1 MEEILAK
8 LLVADSAIIQQ
19 GTQELREAF
28 KNVDVIPALC
38 NVIGV
43 SQNPQI
49 RQYAAVLLRKRLNKA
64 KHWTK
69 LSINVRNG
77 IKEGILQAL
86 INEPEKF
93 VKNAI
98 AQFIGTIVK
107 HEFPNKTWPE
117 VLQFI
122 QQMINSDNMT
132 DKELGMYTLSMIT
145 EISSDQF
152 LPHASSLVYMLAN
165 TLNQLENLSSPLSYY
180 TLLTMIHIV
189 PLVEG
194 DQALANLFTQLMP
207 RVMEA
212 VRALVQTDEDKA
224 VEVMELFDDLVES
237 VISVIVPHIKPLVE
251 MCLMFA
257 ANKDLGDPI
266 RVKALGFIGW
276 IARSK
281 KKCRLEQLCVLE
293 SRGGIHAYD
302 YIFQAIVKHKLV
314 QPIVDVLF
322 LLMSV
327 PPDNEEM
334 EEYFIDDE
342 SSTPMTCATQT
353 LDILALH
360 LPPDKLF
367 QPLLQYVEPS
377 LQGDDVYKQK
387 ASYLTMAVLAEGC
400 AEHIRTKYLESFLQ
414 CICKGIRAPIGVV
427 RNAALFALGQFS
439 EHLQPEIS
447 HYASELLP
455 VLFDY
460 LSQLCSQLQN
470 NGKEPPGVDRMFYAL
485 EMFCENLGDELLP
498 YLPTLMERIFTALS
512 PTNSVHLRELALSA
526 VGATANAA
534 KEGMVPYFPR
544 VIEYLKTY
552 LAHDQT
558 DETMCLQVQAVD
570 TLGVLAR
577 TVGSETFLPLA
588 KESIQLGLKLVSGT
602 DDPDL
607 RKSVY
612 GLFGSISTVLK
623 EDMSS
628 VLPTIIDL
636 MLGSLRSSDG
646 IVAHFKE
653 EENNAFPV
661 YDDLS
666 DTPDEED
673 IENESEGEEEDEDIT
688 GIPAFLPYLEKCF
701 EEVFKLI
708 TYPQD
713 EIRKAV
719 LDTLL
724 QFCISFSKI
733 TTDEGKIAL
742 LKALALLIP
751 KCSELIRMDEERGV
765 VMAALDV
772 YCDLLTEVKRPVLEG
787 EGHRDAIINCIK
799 DVMTYKTECQDKEDE
814 GSDDPE
820 AEQDEMLIECAG
832 NIKKQCTVSQRSFSV
847 GTLSECMEPLGPR
860 VAQFV
865 PQLLPLFLQLA
876 KDESDE
882 VRNNAIFGVGEMV
895 LHGKEALYPYFP
907 EILQALSAAVSKE
920 ANPSALDNICGA
932 LARMLITNVSGVP
945 MDHGISRDCLCK
957 EFSNLVGTPCT
968 VSSVAAGQSL
978 PWILTKGAVVS
989 NGFTVFLTSR
999 RDMPELCSIST
1010 PSDKQTRHAGAVFHL
1025 NTLTIRQDSRCHN
1038 HSVVFPVFV
1047 NYLPLRQ
1054 DFDENK
1060 AVFRC
1065 LLHLYQMGHPLLQK
1079 FLSPL
1084 VRASLVVINCQQGDK
1099 ETLELVSNFISMVR
1113 RDFAEE
1119 FNKIVSDLPA
1129 ELTPVVQQ
1137 LFSS

>member
-281 KKCRLEQLCVLE
+281 KK
-293 SRGGIHAYD
+293 
-302 YIFQAIVKHKLV
+302 AIVKHKLV

-628 VLPTIIDL
+628 VLPTIVEL

-688 GIPAFLPYLEKCF
+688 GMYIPAFLPYLEKCF

-945 MDHGISRDCLCK
+945 MDH
-957 EFSNLVGTPCT
+957 
-968 VSSVAAGQSL
+968 
-978 PWILTKGAVVS
+978 
-989 NGFTVFLTSR
+989 
-999 RDMPELCSIST
+999 
-1010 PSDKQTRHAGAVFHL
+1010 
-1025 NTLTIRQDSRCHN
+1025 
-1038 HSVVFPVFV
+1038 VFPVFV

-1129 ELTPVVQQ
+1129 ELTPVLRGPPIIHTLTDDLDKGLAARQVNPLDVAQSP
-1137 LFSS
+1137 LKGGIFPGLAEE

>member
-152 LPHASSLVYMLAN
+152 LPHASSLVHMLAN

-281 KKCRLEQLCVLE
+281 KK
-293 SRGGIHAYD
+293 
-302 YIFQAIVKHKLV
+302 AIVKHKLV

-414 CICKGIRAPIGVV
+414 CICKGIRAPIGV
-427 RNAALFALGQFS
+427 
-439 EHLQPEIS
+439 PEIS

-628 VLPTIIDL
+628 VLPTIVEL

-733 TTDEGKIAL
+733 ATDEGKIAL

-820 AEQDEMLIECAG
+820 AEQDEMLIDG
-832 NIKKQCTVSQRSFSV
+832 MLFDVQKKQCTVSQRSFSV

-932 LARMLITNVSGVP
+932 LARMLITNV
-945 MDHGISRDCLCK
+945 
-957 EFSNLVGTPCT
+957 
-968 VSSVAAGQSL
+968 
-978 PWILTKGAVVS
+978 
-989 NGFTVFLTSR
+989 
-999 RDMPELCSIST
+999 
-1010 PSDKQTRHAGAVFHL
+1010 
-1025 NTLTIRQDSRCHN
+1025 
-1038 HSVVFPVFV
+1038 FPVFV

-1119 FNKIVSDLPA
+1119 FNKIVGDLPA

>member
-122 QQMINSDNMT
+122 QQMINSDNTT

-145 EISSDQF
+145 EISPDQF

-165 TLNQLENLSSPLSYY
+165 TLNQLQNLSSPLSYY

-207 RVMEA
+207 RVMDA

-281 KKCRLEQLCVLE
+281 KK
-293 SRGGIHAYD
+293 
-302 YIFQAIVKHKLV
+302 AIVKHKLV

-534 KEGMVPYFPR
+534 KEGMIPYFPR

-558 DETMCLQVQAVD
+558 DETMCLQVQAV
-570 TLGVLAR
+570 AR

-628 VLPTIIDL
+628 VLPTIVEL

-688 GIPAFLPYLEKCF
+688 
-701 EEVFKLI
+701 
-708 TYPQD
+708 
-713 EIRKAV
+713 
-719 LDTLL
+719 
-724 QFCISFSKI
+724 
-733 TTDEGKIAL
+733 AL

-832 NIKKQCTVSQRSFSV
+832 NIVPSLGKAVTPDDFAIYFGNLLPLFLAKTKKQCTMSQRSFSV
-847 GTLSECMEPLGPR
+847 GTLSECMEPLGLR

-895 LHGKEALYPYFP
+895 LHGKEALYPYPFICYFLP
-907 EILQALSAAVSKE
+907 INVRKLNKLRVTGHAELFVGVKALSAAVSKE

-945 MDHGISRDCLCK
+945 MDH
-957 EFSNLVGTPCT
+957 
-968 VSSVAAGQSL
+968 
-978 PWILTKGAVVS
+978 
-989 NGFTVFLTSR
+989 
-999 RDMPELCSIST
+999 
-1010 PSDKQTRHAGAVFHL
+1010 
-1025 NTLTIRQDSRCHN
+1025 
-1038 HSVVFPVFV
+1038 VFPVFV

-1065 LLHLYQMGHPLLQK
+1065 LLHLYQMGHPMLQK
-1079 FLSPL
+1079 LLSPL
-1084 VRASLVVINCQQGDK
+1084 VRAGLVVINGQQGDK

-1119 FNKIVSDLPA
+1119 FNKIVSDLPV

>member
-1 MEEILAK
+1 MNSCFICDMNKPPQVL
-8 LLVADSAIIQQ
+8 II
-19 GTQELREAF
+19 
-28 KNVDVIPALC
+28 I
-38 NVIGV
+38 I
-43 SQNPQI
+43 I
-49 RQYAAVLLRKRLNKA
+49 III
-64 KHWTK
+64 
-69 LSINVRNG
+69 INFF
-77 IKEGILQAL
+77 QCCD
-86 INEPEKF
+86 
-93 VKNAI
+93 
-98 AQFIGTIVK
+98 Q
-107 HEFPNKTWPE
+107 
-117 VLQFI
+117 
-122 QQMINSDNMT
+122 
-132 DKELGMYTLSMIT
+132 LGMYTLSMIT

-207 RVMEA
+207 RVMDA

-281 KKCRLEQLCVLE
+281 KK
-293 SRGGIHAYD
+293 
-302 YIFQAIVKHKLV
+302 AIVKHKLV

-439 EHLQPEIS
+439 EHLQCTFHVHTCRNTCFEQCHQPEIS

-534 KEGMVPYFPR
+534 KEGMIPYFPR

-628 VLPTIIDL
+628 VLPTIVEL

-688 GIPAFLPYLEKCF
+688 GIVENAYVDEKEACLALKELSEHTGAAFLPYLEKCF

-733 TTDEGKIAL
+733 TTDKGKIAL

-832 NIKKQCTVSQRSFSV
+832 NIVPSLGKAMTPNDFAKKQCTVSQRSFSV

-895 LHGKEALYPYFP
+895 LHGKEALYPYPFGTYFP

-932 LARMLITNVSGVP
+932 LARMLISNVSGVP
-945 MDHGISRDCLCK
+945 MDHIVETTCPRPFLQNQAPAVPVLLILDTGESSLCQSVTRESLGTDLCK
-957 EFSNLVGTPCT
+957 ELSNLLGTSCT

-978 PWILTKGAVVS
+978 PWTLTKGAVVS
-989 NGFTVFLTSR
+989 NGFTVFCIKLF
-999 RDMPELCSIST
+999 D
-1010 PSDKQTRHAGAVFHL
+1010 GAPTL
-1025 NTLTIRQDSRCHN
+1025 NTFMKFKHVTLN
-1038 HSVVFPVFV
+1038 EPVFPVFV

-1113 RDFAEE
+1113 RDFTEE

>member
-122 QQMINSDNMT
+122 QQMINSDNTT

-145 EISSDQF
+145 EISPDQF

-165 TLNQLENLSSPLSYY
+165 TLNQLQNLSSPLSYY

-207 RVMEA
+207 RVMDA

-237 VISVIVPHIKPLVE
+237 VISVVVPHIKPLVE

-266 RVKALGFIGW
+266 R
-276 IARSK
+276 
-281 KKCRLEQLCVLE
+281 
-293 SRGGIHAYD
+293 
-302 YIFQAIVKHKLV
+302 AIVKHKLV

-485 EMFCENLGDELLP
+485 EMFCENLGDGLLP

-534 KEGMVPYFPR
+534 KEGMIPYFPR

-588 KESIQLGLKLVSGT
+588 NESVQLGLKLVSGT

-628 VLPTIIDL
+628 VLPTIVEL

-646 IVAHFKE
+646 IVGPDGLVLDWPA
-653 EENNAFPV
+653 
-661 YDDLS
+661 DDPEIGDQILVGS
-666 DTPDEED
+666 
-673 IENESEGEEEDEDIT
+673 IEGGFSILPPRVFGL
-688 GIPAFLPYLEKCF
+688 AFLPYLEKCF
-701 EEVFKLI
+701 EEVSKLI

-832 NIKKQCTVSQRSFSV
+832 NIVPSLGKAVTPDDFAIYFGNLLPLFLAKTKKQCTMSQRSFSV

-865 PQLLPLFLQLA
+865 SQLLPLFLQLA

-945 MDHGISRDCLCK
+945 MDH
-957 EFSNLVGTPCT
+957 
-968 VSSVAAGQSL
+968 
-978 PWILTKGAVVS
+978 
-989 NGFTVFLTSR
+989 
-999 RDMPELCSIST
+999 
-1010 PSDKQTRHAGAVFHL
+1010 
-1025 NTLTIRQDSRCHN
+1025 
-1038 HSVVFPVFV
+1038 VFPVFV

-1060 AVFRC
+1060 TVFRC
-1065 LLHLYQMGHPLLQK
+1065 LLHLYQMGHPMLQK
-1079 FLSPL
+1079 LLSPL
-1084 VRASLVVINCQQGDK
+1084 VRAGLVVLNGQQGDK

-1113 RDFAEE
+1113 RDFSEE

>member
-1 MEEILAK
+1 MRTGPVRSSPIRVYRGGYFLNYFTLTTREERVSVDCWRAN
-8 LLVADSAIIQQ
+8 DSPRRPGLGGGLGASRRALFEVVEHTCSM

-122 QQMINSDNMT
+122 QQMINSDNTT
-132 DKELGMYTLSMIT
+132 DKELANAPVVLSSTAEDKEIELGMYTLSMIT
-145 EISSDQF
+145 EISPDQF

-165 TLNQLENLSSPLSYY
+165 TLNQLQNLSSPLSYY

-207 RVMEA
+207 RVMDA
-212 VRALVQTDEDKA
+212 VRALVQMDEDKA

-281 KKCRLEQLCVLE
+281 KK
-293 SRGGIHAYD
+293 
-302 YIFQAIVKHKLV
+302 AIVKHKLV

-526 VGATANAA
+526 VGAT
-534 KEGMVPYFPR
+534 
-544 VIEYLKTY
+544 
-552 LAHDQT
+552 
-558 DETMCLQVQAVD
+558 D

-628 VLPTIIDL
+628 VLPTIVEL

-688 GIPAFLPYLEKCF
+688 GYSVENAYVDEKEEACLALKELSEHTGLAFLPYLEKCF

-733 TTDEGKIAL
+733 TTDEGKIGRCVSL
-742 LKALALLIP
+742 RRRRGRD
-751 KCSELIRMDEERGV
+751 SE
-765 VMAALDV
+765 
-772 YCDLLTEVKRPVLEG
+772 
-787 EGHRDAIINCIK
+787 
-799 DVMTYKTECQDKEDE
+799 
-814 GSDDPE
+814 
-820 AEQDEMLIECAG
+820 
-832 NIKKQCTVSQRSFSV
+832 
-847 GTLSECMEPLGPR
+847 
-860 VAQFV
+860 
-865 PQLLPLFLQLA
+865 
-876 KDESDE
+876 
-882 VRNNAIFGVGEMV
+882 
-895 LHGKEALYPYFP
+895 
-907 EILQALSAAVSKE
+907 
-920 ANPSALDNICGA
+920 
-932 LARMLITNVSGVP
+932 
-945 MDHGISRDCLCK
+945 
-957 EFSNLVGTPCT
+957 
-968 VSSVAAGQSL
+968 
-978 PWILTKGAVVS
+978 
-989 NGFTVFLTSR
+989 
-999 RDMPELCSIST
+999 
-1010 PSDKQTRHAGAVFHL
+1010 
-1025 NTLTIRQDSRCHN
+1025 
-1038 HSVVFPVFV
+1038 
-1047 NYLPLRQ
+1047 
-1054 DFDENK
+1054 
-1060 AVFRC
+1060 
-1065 LLHLYQMGHPLLQK
+1065 
-1079 FLSPL
+1079 
-1084 VRASLVVINCQQGDK
+1084 
-1099 ETLELVSNFISMVR
+1099 
-1113 RDFAEE
+1113 
-1119 FNKIVSDLPA
+1119 
-1129 ELTPVVQQ
+1129 
-1137 LFSS
+1137 